1 MSSRAGQ
8 TGKVYETGAAAV
20 GAAGLSVR
28 KRRTF
33 PALGIFGMLV
43 YLFLYLPLFVVVLF
57 SFNNSKSA
65 FSFSNLGVG
74 WYEQVF
80 ANDKI
85 ITALGNSFLVSGVAV
100 AVAVII
106 GTSGALFLNS
116 VHFKGQSLFKAVANL
131 PYVLP
136 GIIVGVS
143 LLLLLTNMGIKLS
156 LGTVLIGHMT
166 FTTAV
171 VMFQVLARLQRL
183 SPNLAKAAM
192 DLGASPF
199 KSFVYVTL
207 PMIKRAIIGG
217 ALLAFTMSFDEIIIT
232 YFLTSTES
240 TLPVFIY
247 GSIRF
252 GISPEIYAIS
262 TVVLLLSIVLIMIMA
277 RYTGTEDDKL
287 IK

>member
-1 MSSRAGQ
+1 MS
-8 TGKVYETGAAAV
+8 T
-20 GAAGLSVR
+20 R
-28 KRRTF
+28 KHKI
-33 PALGIFGMLV
+33 PALGVYGVLV
-43 YLFLYLPLFVVVLF
+43 YLFLYLPLAVVVMF
-57 SFNNSKSA
+57 SFNSSTSA
-65 FSFSNLGVG
+65 FSLSNLGVG
-74 WYEQVF
+74 WYMKVF
-80 ANDKI
+80 QNSSI
-85 ITALGNSFLVSGVAV
+85 LTSLGNSFLISGIAV
-100 AVAVII
+100 AFAVVI

-116 VHFKGQSLFKAVANL
+116 VDFKGKSIFKMIANL

-143 LLLLLTNMGIKLS
+143 ILLLLSGLGIKLS

-171 VMFQVLARLQRL
+171 VLFQVLARLQRL
-183 SPNLAKAAM
+183 SANLSKAAM
-192 DLGASPF
+192 DLGASPW
-199 KSFVYVTL
+199 KSFIYVTL
-207 PMIKRAIIGG
+207 PMIKRAVIGG

-232 YFLTSTES
+232 YFLTSTET

-262 TVVLLLSIVLIMIMA
+262 TVVLVFSIVLIIIMA
-277 RYTGTEDDKL
+277 RYTGTDDDKL

>member
-1 MSSRAGQ
+1 MSAQAGE
-8 TGKVYETGAAAV
+8 KVKMRYRKKR
-20 GAAGLSVR
+20 SV
-28 KRRTF
+28 
-33 PALGIFGMLV
+33 PVLGIYGVLV
-43 YLFLYLPLFVVVLF
+43 YLFLYLPLAVVIMF

-65 FSFSNLGVG
+65 FSFTNLGLG
-74 WYEQVF
+74 WYEAVF
-80 ANDKI
+80 QNEKI
-85 ITALGNSFLVSGVAV
+85 LTALGNSFLVSGIAV
-100 AVAVII
+100 AFAVVV
-106 GTSGALFLNS
+106 GTAGALFLNS
-116 VHFKGQSLFKAVANL
+116 VEFKGKAVFKAVANL

-143 LLLLLTNMGIKLS
+143 ILLLLTSMGIKLG
-156 LGTVLIGHMT
+156 LGTILFGHMT

-192 DLGASPF
+192 DLGASPL
-199 KSFVYVTL
+199 KSFAYVTL

-240 TLPVFIY
+240 TLPVYIY

-252 GISPEIYAIS
+252 GISPEVYAIS
-262 TVVLLLSIVLIMIMA
+262 TVVLLLSIVLIVIMA

>member
-1 MSSRAGQ
+1 MSRAAAENLDLRYKKRRSFPLLAIYG
-8 TGKVYETGAAAV
+8 TLVYIFLYFP
-20 GAAGLSVR
+20 LSVV
-28 KRRTF
+28 
-33 PALGIFGMLV
+33 IM
-43 YLFLYLPLFVVVLF
+43 F
-57 SFNNSKSA
+57 SFNTSKSA
-65 FSFSNLGVG
+65 FSLENLGFG

-80 ANDKI
+80 QNQNI
-85 ITALGNSFLVSGVAV
+85 LSALGNSFFVTGIAV
-100 AVAVII
+100 GFAVVV
-106 GTSGALFLNS
+106 GTIGALFLNS
-116 VHFKGQSLFKAVANL
+116 VEFKGKELFKAIANL

-136 GIIVGVS
+136 GIIIGVAILLLMVS
-143 LLLLLTNMGIKLS
+143 LGVKLS
-156 LGTVLIGHMT
+156 LGTVLFGHMT

-171 VMFQVLARLQRL
+171 VLFQVLARLQRL

-199 KSFVYVTL
+199 KSFIFVTL

-232 YFLTSTES
+232 YFLTGTDP
-240 TLPVFIY
+240 TLPIYIY

-262 TVVLLLSIVLIMIMA
+262 TVVLSLSVILIIIMA
-277 RYTGTEDDKL
+277 KYTGTEDDKL

>member
-1 MSSRAGQ
+1 MSGAVAK
-8 TGKVYETGAAAV
+8 TVETGA
-20 GAAGLSVR
+20 R
-28 KRRTF
+28 KKRPF
-33 PALGIFGMLV
+33 PALGIFGILV

-116 VHFKGQSLFKAVANL
+116 VHFKGQALFKAVANL

-143 LLLLLTNMGIKLS
+143 LLLLLTNMGSKLS
-156 LGTVLIGHMT
+156 LGTVLVGHMT

-183 SPNLAKAAM
+183 SPNLSKAAM
-192 DLGASPF
+192 DLGASPL
-199 KSFVYVTL
+199 KSFAYVTL